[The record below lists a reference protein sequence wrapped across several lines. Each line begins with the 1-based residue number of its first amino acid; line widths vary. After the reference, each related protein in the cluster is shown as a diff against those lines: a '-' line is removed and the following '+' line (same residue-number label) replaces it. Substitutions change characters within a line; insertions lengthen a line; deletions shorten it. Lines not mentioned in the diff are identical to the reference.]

1 MTPQVFRRRWK
12 CFCCRCRRG
21 HWPAEDHSCGCR
33 KTTRIVKMLPS
44 WKMGDRIQM
53 GFWLLEDV
61 GILQY
66 ILDFLLYHDPIIEP
80 YNRRKCVGHG
90 ELVFAYERETY
101 RAVKWHPR
109 NHFGR
114 CPNRSC
120 GCCKARMWRIDESCP
135 ECYTALILKS
145 ASHLLKRATRVNAWR
160 TTTCRCG
167 ECQDSWIKAGWICPI
182 RWGNEWM
189 DAVEMNAWWEL
200 PVSLAIAHKTTST

>member
-1 MTPQVFRRRWK
+1 MRT
-12 CFCCRCRRG
+12 RG
-21 HWPAEDHSCGCR
+21 EHKDNAHNKSSKTRARNKNAKTHVHSVAILAQSSHIYNF
-33 KTTRIVKMLPS
+33 TVL
-44 WKMGDRIQM
+44 QM
-53 GFWLLEDV
+53 GFWPLEDV

-80 YNRRKCVGHG
+80 YNPRKCVGHG

-120 GCCKARMWRIDESCP
+120 GCKARMWRIDESCP